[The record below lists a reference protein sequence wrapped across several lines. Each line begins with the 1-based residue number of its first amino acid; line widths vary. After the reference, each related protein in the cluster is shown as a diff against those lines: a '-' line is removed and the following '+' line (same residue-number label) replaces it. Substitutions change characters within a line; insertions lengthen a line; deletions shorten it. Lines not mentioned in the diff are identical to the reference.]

1 GQVALATP
9 DWRLRRTVIFIC
21 SSTAGKFLIE
31 GDFYCQIITSVILT
45 IKTFFLKI
53 SVNIILIQM
62 PFPATP
68 KTSLTVLGTWIF
80 HTQMN

>member
-1 GQVALATP
+1 M
-9 DWRLRRTVIFIC
+9 
-21 SSTAGKFLIE
+21 IE

-62 PFPATP
+62 PFSATP